1 MSFQAITLIPIR
13 FYTALNGK
21 PNFQSLQLTGIVEEE
36 EEERI
41 PQNVTKRDLPHSL
54 SLSKE
59 KCSITEN
66 VEKR

>member
-13 FYTALNGK
+13 FYTALNRK

-36 EEERI
+36 EERI
-41 PQNVTKRDLPHSL
+41 PQNVTKRSLPHSL

>member
-13 FYTALNGK
+13 FYTALNRK

-41 PQNVTKRDLPHSL
+41 PQNVTKRSLPHIL
-54 SLSKE
+54 SPK
-59 KCSITEN
+59 KN
-66 VEKR
+66 VQLPKT

>member
-13 FYTALNGK
+13 FYTALNRK

-41 PQNVTKRDLPHSL
+41 PQNVTKRSLLHSL
-54 SLSKE
+54 SPK
-59 KCSITEN
+59 KN
-66 VEKR
+66 VQLPKT

>member
-13 FYTALNGK
+13 FYTALNRK

-36 EEERI
+36 EEQRI
-41 PQNVTKRDLPHSL
+41 PQNVSF